1 VRGQA
6 SVRFLDRTAQQ
17 PSAISWIEP
26 AAEIGPRATDW
37 QALEQALADLAALA
51 FEQD

>member
-1 VRGQA
+1 MIGLLSNRPPFG
-6 SVRFLDRTAQQ
+6 
-17 PSAISWIEP
+17 WIEP

>member
-1 VRGQA
+1 MIGLLSSRLPFG
-6 SVRFLDRTAQQ
+6 
-17 PSAISWIEP
+17 WIEP
-26 AAEIGPRATDW
+26 AAEIGPCATDW